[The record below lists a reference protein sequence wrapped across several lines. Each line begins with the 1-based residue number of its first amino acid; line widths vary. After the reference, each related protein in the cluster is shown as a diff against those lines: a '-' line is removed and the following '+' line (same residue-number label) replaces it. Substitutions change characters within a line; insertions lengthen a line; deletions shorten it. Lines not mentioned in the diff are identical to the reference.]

1 MTSFSS
7 QAPTKA
13 ALSVVEFCHWSGI
26 GRTSA
31 YEEISAGRLQ
41 AKKVGRRTIIP
52 VIEAIRWM
60 ENLPSGTNRF
70 VSVAN
75 PIRSIAL

>member
-1 MTSFSS
+1 MIEADIARPSKG
-7 QAPTKA
+7 AI
-13 ALSVVEFCHWSGI
+13 SVTEFCHWSGI

-52 VIEAIRWM
+52 MVEAVRWM
-60 ENLPSGTNRF
+60 ETLPSGTNRF
-70 VSVAN
+70 VPGVN
-75 PIRSIAL
+75 PTRSIVV